1 MTNYEYEIL
10 NYIKLN
16 KDVSKFDILNNLH
29 PDQCINTFVNADARI
44 SALINLGMLS
54 SEGNYL
60 FLTPAGLHELDT
72 YLDEQRRYEQIDSRS
87 AEANRLAAEANK
99 IANEANDQSEKANAI
114 ASKSLKRS
122 RNANIISA
130 AAIIISVTWNVMP
143 ILLRYFRNILG

>member
-1 MTNYEYEIL
+1 MTNSEYEIL
-10 NYIKLN
+10 NYIKFNTNVLRN
-16 KDVSKFDILNNLH
+16 DIITKLH
-29 PDQCINTFVNADARI
+29 PDKGENTFVNADARI
-44 SALINLGMLS
+44 SALINLGLLS

-87 AEANRLAAEANK
+87 EEANKLAAEANK

-143 ILLRYFRNILG
+143 TLLRYFRNILG

>member
-10 NYIKLN
+10 NYIKFN
-16 KDVSKFDILNNLH
+16 TNVERNDIITKLH
-29 PDQCINTFVNADARI
+29 PDKGENTFVNADARI

-87 AEANRLAAEANK
+87 EEANKLAAEANK
-99 IANEANDQSEKANAI
+99 IANEANDQSGEANKI
-114 ASKSLKRS
+114 ANEANTISYRSLLVSAASVLISLVTLYISLKQ
-122 RNANIISA
+122 
-130 AAIIISVTWNVMP
+130 
-143 ILLRYFRNILG
+143 

>member
-16 KDVSKFDILNNLH
+16 TDVSKYAILEKFH
-29 PDQCINTFVNADARI
+29 PDKGANTFVNADARI
-44 SALINLGMLS
+44 TALIMLGMLS

-87 AEANRLAAEANK
+87 EEANKLAAEANK
-99 IANEANDQSEKANAI
+99 IANEANAHSNRAN
-114 ASKSLKRS
+114 L
-122 RNANIISA
+122 
-130 AAIIISVTWNVMP
+130 ISVLSVIVAALSFVISYVALCRAP
-143 ILLRYFRNILG
+143 IC

>member
-29 PDQCINTFVNADARI
+29 PDQCINTFVLADERI
-44 SALINLGMLS
+44 KALINLGMLS

-87 AEANRLAAEANK
+87 AEANKLAAEANE
-99 IANEANDQSEKANAI
+99 IANTANKKSDEANAHAKKANWI
-114 ASKSLKRS
+114 A
-122 RNANIISA
+122 AISA
-130 AAIIISVTWNVMP
+130 LIAFPSAVISVVSLYISLTH
-143 ILLRYFRNILG
+143 

>member
-10 NYIKLN
+10 NYIKFNTNVLRN
-16 KDVSKFDILNNLH
+16 DIITKLH
-29 PDQCINTFVNADARI
+29 PDKGENTFVNANARI

-87 AEANRLAAEANK
+87 EEANKLAAEANE
-99 IANEANDQSEKANAI
+99 IANTANKKSDEANAHAKKANWI
-114 ASKSLKRS
+114 AV
-122 RNANIISA
+122 
-130 AAIIISVTWNVMP
+130 ISVLIAVLSVVISFVTLCRAP
-143 ILLRYFRNILG
+143 IC